1 MFLDFWDLYSNAH
14 DNAVDVLE
22 KEDGGIVYHAHWARK
37 LLNLFRKSRLLCFQK
52 YMQNCMYK
60 LQRQYKFKRMLK
72 LFWLNQFV
80 IRNGKSLFS
89 FESIKIF

>member
-37 LLNLFRKSRLLCFQK
+37 LLNLFRKSWLFIFSKLQK
-52 YMQNCMYK
+52 YMQNCLYK
-60 LQRQYKFKRMLK
+60 DNKGYQNYY
-72 LFWLNQFV
+72 
-80 IRNGKSLFS
+80 G
-89 FESIKIF
+89 

>member
-37 LLNLFRKSRLLCFQK
+37 LLNLFRKSRLLCFQ
-52 YMQNCMYK
+52 NYK
-60 LQRQYKFKRMLK
+60 NTCKIVCTYKDNINSK
-72 LFWLNQFV
+72 
-80 IRNGKSLFS
+80 GC
-89 FESIKIF
+89 